1 MNKIKFSLL
10 LVLAASFVFWSCSKD
25 ESEDVDNNETKVMLV
40 HASPNAP
47 AVDVS
52 INNNKVASN
61 LSYPGNTDYIAI
73 NPGANNIKVALA
85 GTSLNAIDTNINLTA
100 NGAFSIFAIDSV
112 SKGKAVIVADNLT
125 APAAGKAH
133 VRFFHFSPNAPA
145 IDIAVAGGPVLFSN
159 RSFNDQAAN
168 TSFSNFTAVDA
179 GTYNFEV
186 RPAGSST
193 VMIPVSNVKL
203 DAGKIYTVFAKGFVG
218 GAGTQAAD
226 AKVIV
231 NK

>member
-1 MNKIKFSLL
+1 MNKIKTSFLII
-10 LVLAASFVFWSCSKD
+10 LAVTFALWSCSKD
-25 ESEDVDNNETKVMLV
+25 EDSDTENDETKVMLV
-40 HASPNAP
+40 HASPNGP
-47 AVDVS
+47 AVDVT
-52 INNNKVASN
+52 INNNKVASS
-61 LSYPGNTDYIAI
+61 LSYPNNSEYISI
-73 NPGANNIKVALA
+73 NPGANNVKVALA
-85 GTSLNAIDTNINLTA
+85 GTSFTAIDTNINLTA
-100 NGAFSIFAIDSV
+100 KGAYSIFAIDDV
-112 SKGKAVIVADNLT
+112 SKAKAIIVADNLA
-125 APAAGKAH
+125 APASGKAH
-133 VRFFHFSPNAPA
+133 VRFFHFIPNAPA

-159 RSFNDQAAN
+159 RSFNDQSVT

-218 GAGTQAAD
+218 GSGIQAAD